1 MEGAPQGLELVGEIL
16 GACPS
21 VEETWS
27 WLQGNQRTRSY
38 WAGGEEAPPAVEG
51 LRTSSS
57 STSSSSARGSGARP
71 MVVPT
76 LIVKKNVT
84 VILKGAA
91 AKLGL
96 PPSASSAPH
105 CCRPHTYKTQQ
116 TMCGAGILGAQ
127 QTRRDTRYHS

>member
-1 MEGAPQGLELVGEIL
+1 MEGAPQRRVGEIL

-76 LIVKKNVT
+76 LPVAPSHVPAALAPAP
-84 VILKGAA
+84 VVAVDEAEAGGGEGFDSPSSGACSRRIHREVNSEQNI
-91 AKLGL
+91 GG
-96 PPSASSAPH
+96 PCP
-105 CCRPHTYKTQQ
+105 
-116 TMCGAGILGAQ
+116 CG
-127 QTRRDTRYHS
+127 SC